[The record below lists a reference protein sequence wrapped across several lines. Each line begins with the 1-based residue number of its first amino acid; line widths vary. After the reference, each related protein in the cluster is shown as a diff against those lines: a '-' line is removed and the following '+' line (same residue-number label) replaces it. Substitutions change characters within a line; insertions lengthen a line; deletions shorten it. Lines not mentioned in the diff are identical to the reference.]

1 MTDTEKAIRALTRGI
16 DGGPGGSG
24 YPICKGCG
32 RWWPE
37 SVGAMTS
44 APVDGHGDGCP
55 AAILDTERETIAALR
70 RELAAERENS
80 ARQAQELRSCQ
91 EEKDEAE
98 RAHHRELA
106 ARTEDLEK
114 ARKALEPFAAIARV
128 AKRYGDPAIGDDK
141 YTRPMSPQRALC
153 DVSHGP
159 EHRAVATFADFQ
171 AALAALGAP

>member
-1 MTDTEKAIRALTRGI
+1 MADHDHRHGIYGCRTCAEIAADDSRRIEAERASEEATGDEIATLR
-16 DGGPGGSG
+16 
-24 YPICKGCG
+24 
-32 RWWPE
+32 
-37 SVGAMTS
+37 A
-44 APVDGHGDGCP
+44 AVD
-55 AAILDTERETIAALR
+55 AERETIAALR
-70 RELAAERENS
+70 RELAA
-80 ARQAQELRSCQ
+80 
-91 EEKDEAE
+91 
-98 RAHHRELA
+98 
-106 ARTEDLEK
+106 RTEELDA